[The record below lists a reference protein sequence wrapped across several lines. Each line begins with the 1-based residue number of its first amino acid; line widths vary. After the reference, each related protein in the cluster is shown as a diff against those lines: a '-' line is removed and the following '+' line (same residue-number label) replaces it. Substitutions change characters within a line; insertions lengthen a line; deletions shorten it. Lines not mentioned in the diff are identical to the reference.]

1 MGEEELIALRREKL
15 QRLREAGI
23 DPYPAR
29 ANRTHTAQEA
39 VELLER
45 SVDGNETVSVAGRVT
60 AMRRMGKAA
69 FMDLRDG
76 SGRVQAYF
84 KQESLG
90 VEPYEL
96 LQQTVDLGD
105 FLGVTGSLFHTKTGE
120 PTIEAQSY
128 TVLAKALRPP
138 PEKWHGLQD
147 VEVRYRQRY
156 LDLMSNAEVRE
167 IFVTRSRIIGEIR
180 RFMDARGY
188 LEVETPVLHGSAGGG
203 AAKPFVTYHN
213 ALDRELHLRIAL
225 ELHLKRL
232 VVGGF
237 DRVYEIG
244 RIFRNEG
251 VSTKY
256 NPEFTMLESYE
267 AYAEYNG
274 LMEMVEEMISSV
286 AGEVLGTTKV
296 MNGDSEID
304 FAPPWPRV
312 PLREA
317 IRERSGVDFAEHTD
331 AEGLRRAAAMS
342 GVKVEPTWGRGK
354 VIDELLTLH
363 VEPHLIQP
371 TFLTDYPVEL
381 SPLAKRKPENP
392 GLVERFEFFIAGREV
407 GNAYTEL
414 NDPVDQR
421 ERLIEQSRLRAA
433 GDEEVELADED
444 FLVAL
449 EHGMPPTAGLGIGID
464 RLVMAMTGAPSI
476 REVILFPA
484 LRERGEG

>member
-1 MGEEELIALRREKL
+1 MGEQEIIALRREKL
-15 QRLREAGI
+15 RRLVDAGI
-23 DPYPAR
+23 DPFPAR
-29 ANRTHTAQEA
+29 AHRTHTTQKA
-39 VELLER
+39 VELLAQ
-45 SVDGNETVSVAGRVT
+45 SADGSETVSIAGRVT
-60 AMRRMGKAA
+60 AMRWMGKAA

-76 SGRVQAYF
+76 SGRIQAYF

-90 VEPYEL
+90 VAPYEL

-128 TVLAKALRPP
+128 AILAKALRPP

-156 LDLMSNAEVRE
+156 LDLMANVEVRE
-167 IFVTRSRIIGEIR
+167 IFVTRSRIIREVR
-180 RFMDARGY
+180 RFMDDRGY

-213 ALDRELHLRIAL
+213 ALDRQLHLRIAL

-237 DRVYEIG
+237 ERVYEIG

-296 MNGDSEID
+296 INGESEID

-331 AEGLRRAAAMS
+331 AEALRQAAAAS
-342 GVKVEPTWGRGK
+342 GVPVEPTWGRGK
-354 VIDELLTLH
+354 TIDELLTLH

-371 TFLTDYPVEL
+371 TFLIDYPVEL
-381 SPLAKRKPENP
+381 SPLAKRKTENP
-392 GLVERFEFFIAGREV
+392 DLVERFEFFIAGREV

-414 NDPVDQR
+414 NDPIDQR
-421 ERLIEQSRLRAA
+421 ERLLEQSRLRAA

-464 RLVMAMTGAPSI
+464 RLVMAMTGSPSI

-484 LRERGEG
+484 LREKEQ

>member
-15 QRLREAGI
+15 DRLREAGI
-23 DPYPAR
+23 DPYPTR
-29 ANRTHTAQEA
+29 SERTHTAQEA

-45 SVDGNETVSVAGRVT
+45 SADGNESVSVAGRVT
-60 AMRRMGKAA
+60 ALRRMGKAA

-76 SGRVQAYF
+76 SGRIQAYF

-90 VEPYEL
+90 VERYEL
-96 LQQTVDLGD
+96 LQAVDLGD

-156 LDLMSNAEVRE
+156 LDLMANTEVRE
-167 IFVTRSRIIGEIR
+167 IFVTRSRVISEIR

-203 AAKPFVTYHN
+203 AAKPFVTHHN
-213 ALDRELHLRIAL
+213 ALERDLHLRIAL

-267 AYAEYNG
+267 AYADYNG
-274 LMEMVEEMISSV
+274 LMEMVEEMVCTV
-286 AGEVLGTTKV
+286 AGEVIGTTKV
-296 MNGDSEID
+296 MNGDVEID

-312 PLREA
+312 PLGEA
-317 IRERSGVDFAEHTD
+317 IRERSGVDFAEHAD
-331 AEGLRRAAAMS
+331 VEGLRKAAGDS
-342 GVKVEPTWGRGK
+342 GVKVEPGWGKGK
-354 VIDELLTLH
+354 IIDELLTLH

-371 TFLTDYPVEL
+371 TFLIDYPVEL
-381 SPLAKRKPENP
+381 SPLAKRKPDDPN
-392 GLVERFEFFIAGREV
+392 LVERFEFFMCGREV

-414 NDPVDQR
+414 NDPIDQR
-421 ERLIEQSRLRAA
+421 ERLVEQSRLKAA

-464 RLVMAMTGAPSI
+464 RLVMALTGSSSI

-484 LRERGEG
+484 LRERIDT